1 MDKIRADMNPAPTDG
16 NVVFDEIP
24 RVVLELVDH
33 IDAMV
38 AYWDMNQECVF
49 ANDAYR
55 QWFGKTRDE
64 LLGTRLETLLGPLY
78 EKNLPYIR
86 KAYEGHRQVF
96 ERSITSP
103 DGTVRHSLATY
114 FPHVVGSEV
123 QGIFVHV
130 ADVTPLKR
138 LEEELREAKA
148 SAEHMATHDV
158 LTGLPNRVLLSDRL
172 DQALASAER
181 NRELVAVLSLD
192 VDNLKTVNDT
202 FGHAGGD
209 QLLVAVA
216 SRIATSLR
224 ACDTATRLGGDEL
237 IVVIPELTS
246 VPEVDVVVNRILANV
261 RTPFLIGE
269 TTIVPTVSVG
279 IAMYPAHGTTPKALL
294 EASDRALYVSKAL
307 GRDRSSYAGA

>member
-1 MDKIRADMNPAPTDG
+1 MKQVATDG
-16 NVVFDEIP
+16 YVVSEEIP
-24 RVVLELVDH
+24 RVLLELVDH

-114 FPHVVGSEV
+114 LPHVVGDEV
-123 QGIFVHV
+123 HGIFVHV

-224 ACDTATRLGGDEL
+224 ACDTATRMGGDEFS
-237 IVVIPELTS
+237 VVIPGLTS
-246 VPEVDVVVNRILANV
+246 APEVDVVVSRILMNV
-261 RTPFLIGE
+261 RTPCPIGE
-269 TTIVPTVSVG
+269 ATVVPTVSVG
-279 IAMYPAHGTTPKALL
+279 VAMYPAHGATPKALL
-294 EASDRALYVSKAL
+294 DASDRALYMSKAL
-307 GRDRSSYAGA
+307 GRNRSSYAGA